1 MLPGFAPDN
10 CQNPVARS
18 VSNSLETFNISN
30 YLDNISVTSINPFKI
45 PKTQKQCFKTNFK
58 KQTSVQPHQICSYLQ
73 DTVTRLLLTKTY
85 SPTFGQIHCTTF
97 FELTQVVNI
106 MLIRHLNL
114 ELRVIWSPLRG
125 WFQGQ
130 TLYQILLPSLISTH
144 GQLGVATTEN
154 PSNDHVVIVFDI
166 HLFIKVDQAN

>member
-58 KQTSVQPHQICSYLQ
+58 KQTSVQPLSNLQ
-73 DTVTRLLLTKTY
+73 LSARHSHPPAFDQNLQPNFRSNPLYNIFLTNSSCKYHADKTLEPGAASDLEPPKRLVPRANTIPNSTAQSDFHSRPTRGCHDRK
-85 SPTFGQIHCTTF
+85 S
-97 FELTQVVNI
+97 
-106 MLIRHLNL
+106 
-114 ELRVIWSPLRG
+114 
-125 WFQGQ
+125 
-130 TLYQILLPSLISTH
+130 
-144 GQLGVATTEN
+144 
-154 PSNDHVVIVFDI
+154 
-166 HLFIKVDQAN
+166 